1 MSTRPRVRFAPSPTG
16 RLHVGGARTA
26 LFNWLYARRHG
37 GTLVLRIEDTDLE
50 RSTRAA
56 ETALLDDLRWLGI
69 DWDEGPDRGGP
80 HPPYRQSER
89 LDVYAAAA
97 ARLLDGGLAFRCFC
111 SDADLERKR
120 ASQIAAGHE
129 PRYDGSC
136 RDLPGAE
143 IERRQAGGAPH
154 TIRFRVPDAVVRFPD
169 RVRGAMQF
177 ESRTVGDFV
186 LVRSSGLPT
195 YNFACVVDDAAMA
208 ITHVIRGEDHLSNT
222 LRQVL
227 LYQALGL
234 PMPEFAHVS
243 LILGED
249 RTKLK
254 KREGQEGTYV
264 DEYRTRGWLPEAV
277 VNFLALLGWS
287 SSSSDEILT
296 RERLCAEFDLD
307 RVSRSPAIF
316 DVQKLRWMGGEHLRA
331 APLAELVR
339 AATPFLEAAGLP
351 ESAAYAAPWLL
362 AFRDG
367 IACLAELPER
377 VRELLDPGTPEP
389 EAAAALQTP
398 GARRLLAVVTEKLER
413 GAGDTARLDG
423 ATFKGILQGCGK
435 ELGLKGRDLFMPAR
449 AALSGR
455 THGPELPLLFDA
467 LGADRALE
475 RLHRAASA

>member
-1 MSTRPRVRFAPSPTG
+1 
-16 RLHVGGARTA
+16 
-26 LFNWLYARRHG
+26 
-37 GTLVLRIEDTDLE
+37 
-50 RSTRAA
+50 
-56 ETALLDDLRWLGI
+56 
-69 DWDEGPDRGGP
+69 
-80 HPPYRQSER
+80 
-89 LDVYAAAA
+89 
-97 ARLLDGGLAFRCFC
+97 
-111 SDADLERKR
+111 
-120 ASQIAAGHE
+120 
-129 PRYDGSC
+129 
-136 RDLPGAE
+136 
-143 IERRQAGGAPH
+143 
-154 TIRFRVPDAVVRFPD
+154 
-169 RVRGAMQF
+169 MQF

-186 LVRSSGLPT
+186 LVRSNGLPT
-195 YNFACVVDDAAMA
+195 YNFACVVDDAAMGV
-208 ITHVIRGEDHLSNT
+208 TQVIRGEDHLSNT

-227 LYQALGL
+227 LYQALAL

-264 DEYRTRGWLPEAV
+264 DEYRARGWLPAAV

-287 SSSSDEILT
+287 SASGEEILT

-307 RVSRSPAIF
+307 RVSRSPAVF

-331 APLAELVR
+331 APIDDLVR
-339 AATPFLEAAGLP
+339 EATPFLEAAGLP

-377 VRELLDPGTPEP
+377 VRELLDPGPSEP
-389 EAAAALQTP
+389 EAAAVLQTP
-398 GARRLLAVVTEKLER
+398 GARRLLAVVGEKLER
-413 GAGDTARLDG
+413 GAGDTGRLDG

-467 LGADRALE
+467 LGADRLRLIRACRSQRRRVQVRARVPDDAE
-475 RLHRAASA
+475 RYSAHRRAQGGTWGRKGRRCGSSCCWAAIRRSETCRRCRGRPCPRPSSAAVTR